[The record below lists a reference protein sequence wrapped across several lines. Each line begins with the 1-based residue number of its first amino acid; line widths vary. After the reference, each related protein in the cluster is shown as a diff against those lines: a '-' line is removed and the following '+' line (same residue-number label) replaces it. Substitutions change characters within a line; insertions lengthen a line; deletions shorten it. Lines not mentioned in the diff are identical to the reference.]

1 MILGEGNS
9 GHNRDQYTC
18 TFSKMIESWRAVW
31 HMRTDSITDPTFP
44 FGFVQ
49 VMRYL
54 VIDFTSS
61 DFSSLVIN
69 IYE

>member
-1 MILGEGNS
+1 MILGESNS

-18 TFSKMIESWRAVW
+18 TFSKMIASWRAIW
-31 HMRTDSITDPTFP
+31 YERTDSITDPIFP

-49 VMRYL
+49 VNTSLIVNIISSVLFCL
-54 VIDFTSS
+54 VSH
-61 DFSSLVIN
+61 

>member
-31 HMRTDSITDPTFP
+31 HMRTDFITDQTFP

-49 VMRYL
+49 VNTYL
-54 VIDFTSS
+54 IVNIVSS
-61 DFSSLVIN
+61 ILSSLVIN
-69 IYE
+69 INE